1 MLVLVNMIPILLAVC
16 LLVTSA
22 TAVPQIVDL
31 SYRQYRGQELQNG
44 LTQWLGIQYAAPP
57 IGDLR
62 FRPPQDPPVVQG
74 VQDAYHYGP
83 VCLRTGQD
91 PYYKETSEDCL
102 YLDVM
107 APSNATETSKLP
119 VMVWIQGGAFN
130 ANTRPHF
137 NSSGLIAAAQY
148 DMVVVNFN
156 YRVGLWGFLTNGD
169 SITANNGL
177 RDQRKV
183 LEWVQQHIHKF
194 GGNKDHVVLVGSSA
208 GAASVSIHMTA
219 DNGTD
224 RGLFH
229 GATLASA
236 SYATILT
243 IDESQYQY
251 NNLAIR
257 LGCTVKDSLACL
269 RNKTAV
275 QIQKVNTYNLPLP
288 RAAKPPLYQWL
299 PVLDNEFIPDYPYRA
314 FAEGR
319 VIKVP
324 TIIGDDK
331 NGGTDFTERTTA
343 SLVDSNLWIANQY
356 PTITP
361 DMFGEVNRLYPNT
374 NNTCPNAG
382 CYWRQL
388 SDVYGDIR
396 FMCPALFMSSQLRA
410 LGSSA
415 SYSYLWNVEDPA
427 LMREG
432 LGVPHT
438 VETDALLGTQYGKEG
453 APESYKP
460 GGINEMASPIMQ
472 GYWTS
477 FIRSLDPNK
486 HRYPGTAE
494 WRNWETG
501 SPRRIVFGTKG
512 KTEMEEIPPELKE
525 KCEFWV
531 KYGTQ
536 MLL

>member
-1 MLVLVNMIPILLAVC
+1 
-16 LLVTSA
+16 
-22 TAVPQIVDL
+22 
-31 SYRQYRGQELQNG
+31 
-44 LTQWLGIQYAAPP
+44 
-57 IGDLR
+57 
-62 FRPPQDPPVVQG
+62 
-74 VQDAYHYGP
+74 
-83 VCLRTGQD
+83 
-91 PYYKETSEDCL
+91 
-102 YLDVM
+102 
-107 APSNATETSKLP
+107 
-119 VMVWIQGGAFN
+119 
-130 ANTRPHF
+130 
-137 NSSGLIAAAQY
+137 
-148 DMVVVNFN
+148 
-156 YRVGLWGFLTNGD
+156 
-169 SITANNGL
+169 
-177 RDQRKV
+177 
-183 LEWVQQHIHKF
+183 
-194 GGNKDHVVLVGSSA
+194 
-208 GAASVSIHMTA
+208 
-219 DNGTD
+219 
-224 RGLFH
+224 
-229 GATLASA
+229 
-236 SYATILT
+236 
-243 IDESQYQY
+243 
-251 NNLAIR
+251 
-257 LGCTVKDSLACL
+257 
-269 RNKTAV
+269 
-275 QIQKVNTYNLPLP
+275 
-288 RAAKPPLYQWL
+288 
-299 PVLDNEFIPDYPYRA
+299 
-314 FAEGR
+314 
-319 VIKVP
+319 
-324 TIIGDDK
+324 
-331 NGGTDFTERTTA
+331 
-343 SLVDSNLWIANQY
+343 
-356 PTITP
+356 
-361 DMFGEVNRLYPNT
+361 MFGEVNRLYPNT